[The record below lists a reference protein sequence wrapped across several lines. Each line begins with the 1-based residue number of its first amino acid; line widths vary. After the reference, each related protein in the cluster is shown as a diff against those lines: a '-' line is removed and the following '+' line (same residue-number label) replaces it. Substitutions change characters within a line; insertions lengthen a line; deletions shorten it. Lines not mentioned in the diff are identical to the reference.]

1 MRRALFALVLPLAAA
16 LAAGAPCKAA
26 TRKFCKGV
34 KPGKVGD
41 AKAARRCERAE
52 YAEACAACG
61 QCKKT
66 TTPKDR
72 AVCEEARGKKSCK
85 KVKRGEKDKKCE
97 KSKYRDRCPACG
109 VCGYCGDSKEW
120 RYRETSE
127 FDVGKKKCRHLAKK
141 ANKMVKKGKT
151 YEKALKKA
159 CETVGVDGT
168 RGRDACP
175 DTCGAPLDAATCADH
190 VPTPRPTTPR
200 PTGPSKT
207 CFDADGDGWPGA
219 GCDQC
224 GNQPLVWGVP
234 TKLQNSLSRS
244 NRRRFG

>member
-1 MRRALFALVLPLAAA
+1 MRIALFALVLPLAAA

-66 TTPKDR
+66 ATPKDR
-72 AVCEEARGKKSCK
+72 AVCEEPRGKKSCQ
-85 KVKRGEKDKKCE
+85 KVKEKKERGKKCE

-120 RYRETSE
+120 RYRETYE
-127 FDVGKKKCRHLAKK
+127 FDVRKKKCRHLAKK
-141 ANKMVKKGKT
+141 ADKMVAKGKK
-151 YEKALKKA
+151 YKKAIKKA
-159 CETVGVDGT
+159 CKVVGVDGT
-168 RGRDACP
+168 RGV
-175 DTCGAPLDAATCADH
+175 G
-190 VPTPRPTTPR
+190 
-200 PTGPSKT
+200 
-207 CFDADGDGWPGA
+207 
-219 GCDQC
+219 
-224 GNQPLVWGVP
+224 
-234 TKLQNSLSRS
+234 
-244 NRRRFG
+244 